1 MWGLCVPV
9 SAPMPCVTL
18 HVDEA
23 GRELSELLRR
33 SSQRS
38 LFSSSAPCW
47 DSPFQ
52 AFYPASISPPA
63 EHRGNLIEIKT

>member
-23 GRELSELLRR
+23 GWELSELLRAEFSEKPFLQLGSLLGQPFSGFLSR
-33 SSQRS
+33 LH
-38 LFSSSAPCW
+38 LFSRRTQGKL
-47 DSPFQ
+47 D
-52 AFYPASISPPA
+52 
-63 EHRGNLIEIKT
+63 